1 MPRFMPLTFS
11 SKIEVKD
18 LLRYNFYQN
27 YRSAGGL
34 MFIVFAFVMFAAGM
48 SELHSGQAVMS
59 VGYFIFGAFLLL
71 WTPFKLHLI
80 APRIYAL
87 SPVLQ
92 NPLEYTL
99 DENGSTLHTDVEL
112 NEPTV
117 TTEDPQTEKVS
128 WSDIYKVV
136 ETKNN
141 LLIYTNRKNAWIIPL
156 RNIEKEYPKIKEIC
170 RMKLDAHRCKL
181 K

>member
-1 MPRFMPLTFS
+1 MPLKFS

-34 MFIVFAFVMFAAGM
+34 LFVVCGLIMIAAGI
-48 SELHSGQAVMS
+48 SEVRSGRPIVLAS
-59 VGYFIFGAFLLL
+59 GYFIFGIFLLA
-71 WTPFKLHLI
+71 WTPFKLNVV

-99 DENGSTLHTDVEL
+99 DEEGITLHTNVEL
-112 NEPTV
+112 KEPTV
-117 TTEDPQTEKVS
+117 TTNDPQTEKVG
-128 WSDIYKVV
+128 WADIYKVV
-136 ETKNN
+136 STKNN
-141 LLIYTNRKNAWIIPL
+141 LLIYTNRKNAWIVPL
-156 RNIEKEYPKIKEIC
+156 RNIEKEYPQIKEIC
-170 RMKLDAHRCKL
+170 KAKLEPHRCRL

>member
-1 MPRFMPLTFS
+1 MPLTFS

-34 MFIVFAFVMFAAGM
+34 LFVVFAAIMIAAGISEVM
-48 SELHSGQAVMS
+48 SQRPVMS
-59 VGYFIFGAFLLL
+59 VGYFLFGFFLLA
-71 WTPFKLHLI
+71 WTPFKLNLV
-80 APRIYAL
+80 APRIYEL

-99 DENGSTLHTDVEL
+99 DEDGITLHTDVEL
-112 NEPTV
+112 SEPTV
-117 TTEDPQTEKVS
+117 TTDDPQTEKVS
-128 WSDIYKVV
+128 WNDIYKVV
-136 ETKNN
+136 STKNN

-156 RNIEKEYPKIKEIC
+156 RNIVDEYPKIKEIC
-170 RMKLDAHRCKL
+170 AAKLDVHRCRL